1 VSDDYGNI
9 GNDGQKVVHTNM
21 TKYVVPKSRGR
32 RPTYESRALEFRQ
45 ELVTWKRM
53 PESSRPSLRALARKL
68 NTSHQLLTH
77 YLDGLDEWIYTERIR
92 ASKKLAQEQAN
103 EIRARAS
110 AENRQ
115 MTMRESLD
123 TLVVPELLDQIE
135 NIRQEAKRGRLNWAH
150 VKILKIWARHFPQAR
165 EVLEKYS
172 QSALPRKR
180 FMEIVKGTPRL
191 EGDADVAWVRRIWDE
206 CAKYGTDC
214 PSVITEE
221 MVRKWSESR

>member
-1 VSDDYGNI
+1 VIEDH
-9 GNDGQKVVHTNM
+9 GNDGGDAQRMQTNIE
-21 TKYVVPKSRGR
+21 KYVVTKSRGR
-32 RPTYESRALEFRQ
+32 KPTYESRALEFRQ
-45 ELVTWKRM
+45 ELIAWKRM
-53 PESSRPSLRALARKL
+53 SDSSRPSLRALARKL
-68 NTSHQLLTH
+68 NTSHQLLKH
-77 YLDGLDEWIYTERIR
+77 YLDGLDEWEYTERFR
-92 ASKKLAQEQAN
+92 VSKKLAQEQAN

-115 MTMRESLD
+115 MTMSWSLD
-123 TLVVPELLDQIE
+123 TLAVPGLLDQIE
-135 NIRQEAKRGRLNWAH
+135 NIRQEAKRGSLNWAH
-150 VKILKIWARHFPQAR
+150 VKILKIWARHFPQAK

-172 QSALPRKR
+172 RSALPRKR

-191 EGDADVAWVRRIWDE
+191 EAEADAAWVRRIWDE